1 METVE
6 AVEVEV
12 TDQMVVD
19 TVAAEVFAT
28 AKYSK
33 AVVVA
38 AAMEIVAVT

>member
-6 AVEVEV
+6 AAVVEV

-19 TVAAEVFAT
+19 TVAVAVYAT
-28 AKYSK
+28 AKYLK
-33 AVVVA
+33 AV